1 MEELLFDVERNP
13 LDLLKKRIDEK
24 EVDAALAQKYLRSY

>member
-13 LDLLKKRIDEK
+13 LDSLTKRIDEK
-24 EVDAALAQKYLRSY
+24 AVDAALTQKYDNL